1 MNKEPLILHID
12 LGNQSISEWI
22 AENKY
27 VIYSELIRY
36 AEKLIEN
43 DLENVQALMVSNL
56 SDNIVFILKKDDVS
70 ILFEKAMAYFMSI
83 EEYEQ
88 CAKIDSEDNDVIDEI
103 YDSLSE
109 IEDLIYEEESDI
121 FQDDEDSF

>member
-27 VIYSELIRY
+27 VIYSELLRY

-43 DLENVQALMVSNL
+43 DLDQVQALMVSNL
-56 SDNIVFILKKDDVS
+56 SDNIVFILKKDDVT
-70 ILFEKAMAYFMSI
+70 ILFEKAMSYFLSI

-88 CAKIDSEDNDVIDEI
+88 CAKIRDLEYLLKTKKIDESRNTKNSKSNKRKSKA
-103 YDSLSE
+103 D
-109 IEDLIYEEESDI
+109 
-121 FQDDEDSF
+121 